1 MQAPEGKREGELF
14 SAVRHIMQS
23 SPQKL
28 ALSQLSGSRDM
39 SMLLAQSA
47 VSARSPCM
55 LSVPHPRAVQTVLC
69 CSHAMGQPIMHPQ
82 VTDIRVDSPTQQPVK
97 TPMPHLSLML
107 LGGHV

>member
-47 VSARSPCM
+47 VSVR
-55 LSVPHPRAVQTVLC
+55 PHAC
-69 CSHAMGQPIMHPQ
+69 
-82 VTDIRVDSPTQQPVK
+82 
-97 TPMPHLSLML
+97 
-107 LGGHV
+107 

>member
-1 MQAPEGKREGELF
+1 MSVHDTQAPEGKREGELF

-47 VSARSPCM
+47 VSARPHAC
-55 LSVPHPRAVQTVLC
+55 SVCRIHGQSC
-69 CSHAMGQPIMHPQ
+69 CALLQSCSRTAYHFRHR
-82 VTDIRVDSPTQQPVK
+82 RVDSPTQQPVG
-97 TPMPHLSLML
+97 LQCQ
-107 LGGHV
+107 